1 MAKVEWLPAPCTTKQ
16 LSYTNFLRS
25 QAGMSVGEL
34 YTVVSRV
41 VGTEPDGVVALTNMT
56 QSEASRVIDCLKV
69 LVKLKGGRLTSD
81 GYGVKACT
89 KEQREYIKRLRI
101 DRGMSYHELVEHFD
115 VTDIGQLTK
124 ADASEA
130 IEWLK
135 R

>member
-16 LSYTNFLRS
+16 LSYANFLRS

-56 QSEASRVIDCLKV
+56 QSEASRVIDCMKV
-69 LVKLKGGRLTSD
+69 LVKLKGGQLTGD

-89 KEQREYIKRLRI
+89 KEQREYIEQLRM
-101 DRGMSYHELVEHFD
+101 DRGISYGALIEHFN

-124 ADASEA
+124 ADASEV
-130 IEWLK
+130 IGWLK